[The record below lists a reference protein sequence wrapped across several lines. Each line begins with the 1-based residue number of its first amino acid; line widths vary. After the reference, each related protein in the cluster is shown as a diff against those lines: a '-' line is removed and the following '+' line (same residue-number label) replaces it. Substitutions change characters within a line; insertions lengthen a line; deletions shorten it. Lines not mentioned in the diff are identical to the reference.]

1 MSDDARR
8 TERRTVRSRDP
19 SLSPQANRVL
29 TEELRAV
36 TGDETVQVPVDR
48 PHPDRGRH
56 GGRRGLV
63 VGLVSNRLAIA
74 MTFLG
79 ALVVGAVVSLAT
91 GSWWFL
97 LLALAVHAVATIA
110 IVGLILG
117 MTTETEHLS
126 PTAAA
131 LLEDEGVSD
140 PDGVFSDLV
149 EEFSEEDR
157 GHADRREAPSDGDAA
172 DAATDQRSSITPS
185 QDPSR
190 PVGP

>member
-1 MSDDARR
+1 MSDDDRR

-19 SLSPQANRVL
+19 SLSPRANRVL

-36 TGDETVQVPVDR
+36 TGQDTASVPVDR
-48 PHPDRGRH
+48 PRTNRGRH
-56 GGRRGLV
+56 GGRSGLAV
-63 VGLVSNRLAIA
+63 ELVANRLVIA

-79 ALVVGAVVSLAT
+79 ALVVGAILSLAT

-97 LLALAVHAVATIA
+97 PLAAGVHAIGTMLIL
-110 IVGLILG
+110 GLVLG
-117 MTTETEHLS
+117 MTTETEHVS

-149 EEFSEEDR
+149 EEFAEEDR
-157 GHADRREAPSDGDAA
+157 GHADQRDVAA
-172 DAATDQRSSITPS
+172 DEDPAEAASDQRSSITPS